1 MIAYIRG
8 RLEYVDLEEGMA
20 VLETGGIGYQIL
32 LSGRDL
38 ELLPSAG
45 EEVRL
50 YTYLQVRDDAFVLYG
65 FLPERTESCSA
76 SFWESAVSGRKGR
89 LAFFRGCPRMISG
102 LQFWQTMPR
111 LSQRRRES
119 D

>member
-45 EEVRL
+45 DFRPGCGSP
-50 YTYLQVRDDAFVLYG
+50 AFDY
-65 FLPERTESCSA
+65 SA
-76 SFWESAVSGRKGR
+76 D
-89 LAFFRGCPRMISG
+89 L
-102 LQFWQTMPR
+102 
-111 LSQRRRES
+111 
-119 D
+119 

>member
-45 EEVRL
+45 EEVRSIPIC
-50 YTYLQVRDDAFVLYG
+50 R
-65 FLPERTESCSA
+65 
-76 SFWESAVSGRKGR
+76 
-89 LAFFRGCPRMISG
+89 
-102 LQFWQTMPR
+102 
-111 LSQRRRES
+111 
-119 D
+119 